1 MRYNVLTY
9 LIGEGFANVF
19 KNKKQALTSIGMM
32 CVTMLIFGIF
42 FVLGENLNHFVGQVE
57 QEQGMQVYMVEDAT
71 EEEIEKL
78 GEELLAIDEIN
89 TIEYVSQSEALQEL
103 KDRFGENASLLEGY
117 DEGIFPV
124 SYVITLKDLSTS
136 TQVQEKI
143 SQLENVDEIR
153 SSNETIAT
161 LVKIAKGIKIGTY
174 VILICLIAFS
184 VFIITNTIKLTV
196 HARRREIS
204 IMKYVGATN
213 SFIRWP
219 FAVEGMIIGLIS
231 GGISIGLL
239 SGIYSLVVSNETI
252 VQFLA
257 NLGLT
262 LLQFTEMLNLII
274 IIYLLLGIGIGVIG
288 SMISMRKYLKV

>member
-19 KNKKQALTSIGMM
+19 KNKKQAFTSIGMM

-42 FVLGENLNHFVGQVE
+42 FVAGENLNHFVEEVE

-78 GEELLAIDEIN
+78 REELFAIDEIN

-117 DEGIFPV
+117 DEEIFPV
-124 SYVITLKDLSTS
+124 SYVITLKDLNTS
-136 TQVQEKI
+136 TEVQEKI
-143 SQLENVDEIR
+143 SQLDNVDEIR

-174 VILICLIAFS
+174 IILICLIAFS
-184 VFIITNTIKLTV
+184 IFIITNTIKLTV

-219 FAVEGMIIGLIS
+219 FAVEGMIIGVIS

-239 SGIYSLVVSNETI
+239 SGVYLLVVSNETI
-252 VQFLA
+252 VQFLE

-262 LLQFTEMLNLII
+262 LLQFTDMLNLII
-274 IIYLLLGIGIGVIG
+274 IIYLLLGIGIGVLG

>member
-42 FVLGENLNHFVGQVE
+42 FVLGEDLNHFVGQVE

-71 EEEIEKL
+71 EEQIEKL

-136 TQVQEKI
+136 TQVQEEI

-174 VILICLIAFS
+174 IILICLIAFS

>member
-71 EEEIEKL
+71 EEQIEKL

-174 VILICLIAFS
+174 IILICLIAFS